1 MSGYACTVLTLTL
14 AKIVTGP
21 LNHGGTSCSQ
31 IELYTFSN
39 CYSQAHRYP
48 NPINQGINMTRFTQ
62 EIDARNENCPVP
74 VLKVKQALKS
84 MARGEVLHVMATD
97 PDAVKD
103 INILLDALEDQLI
116 ESSQQANEYHFYIK
130 KS

>member
-1 MSGYACTVLTLTL
+1 
-14 AKIVTGP
+14 
-21 LNHGGTSCSQ
+21 
-31 IELYTFSN
+31 
-39 CYSQAHRYP
+39 
-48 NPINQGINMTRFTQ
+48 MTRFTQ
-62 EIDARNENCPVP
+62 EIDARNDTCPVP
-74 VLKVKQALKS
+74 VMKVKQALKS

-103 INILLDALEDQLI
+103 INILLEALEDQLI